1 MKDNIFEFEY
11 KLNNVQFIKIFF
23 NNLGENLIYDILS
36 HSFLLGGVMIIGVP
50 KEIKPSEYRVGITP
64 STASRLIEENHTVL
78 IQKNSGEGI
87 GATDDDYKKV
97 GADVIDS
104 PEEIFKRS
112 DMIVKVKEPQEIEWK
127 MLRENQIIFTYLHL
141 AADPNQAKGLIDS
154 KCHAVAYET
163 ITDQKGGLPLLA
175 PMSEIAGRLA
185 VFEGAYHLKKTCG
198 GPGSLISGV
207 PGVKPA
213 KVIILGGGMVGTNA
227 AKMAIGVGADVT
239 IFDKSI
245 ERLRY
250 LDDIFGN
257 SAKVLYSEP
266 VELKK
271 LLKEADLVVGAV
283 LIPGASAP
291 KLIEKEFLS
300 KMKKNSVLV
309 DVAIDQG
316 GCFETSKPTTHK
328 NPTYYEEGIL
338 HYCVA
343 NMPGSVPKTASYAL
357 NNVTANY
364 ISKLAA
370 FGLDA
375 LDQDQNLA
383 EGLNVSRGQITHSA
397 VKEALQ
403 ETVSCN

>member
-1 MKDNIFEFEY
+1 
-11 KLNNVQFIKIFF
+11 
-23 NNLGENLIYDILS
+23 
-36 HSFLLGGVMIIGVP
+36 MIIGVP

-78 IQKNSGEGI
+78 IQKDSGEGI

-127 MLRENQIIFTYLHL
+127 MLKKDQIIFTYIHL

-266 VELKK
+266 VELKN
-271 LLKEADLVVGAV
+271 LLKDADLVVGAV

-300 KMKKNSVLV
+300 KMKKNAVLV

>member
-1 MKDNIFEFEY
+1 MYRLFRIE
-11 KLNNVQFIKIFF
+11 KL
-23 NNLGENLIYDILS
+23 
-36 HSFLLGGVMIIGVP
+36 IIGVP
-50 KEIKPSEYRVGITP
+50 KEIKQSEYRVGITP
-64 STASRLIEENHTVL
+64 STASRLINENHTVL
-78 IQKNSGEGI
+78 VQKNSGEGI
-87 GATDDDYKKV
+87 GAADDEYTKV
-97 GADVIDS
+97 GAKVVDG
-104 PEEIFKRS
+104 PEEIFRNS
-112 DMIVKVKEPQEIEWK
+112 EMIVKVKEPQEKEWK
-127 MLRENQIIFTYLHL
+127 MLREDQIIFTYLHL
-141 AADPNQAKGLIDS
+141 AADPKQAKGLIDA
-154 KCHAVAYET
+154 KCHAIAYET
-163 ITDQKGGLPLLA
+163 ITDSKGTLPLLA

-185 VFEGAYHLKKTCG
+185 VFEGAYHLKKTSG

-227 AKMAIGVGADVT
+227 AQMAIGVGADVT

-250 LDDIFGN
+250 LNDIFGN

-266 VELKK
+266 LELKNQ
-271 LLKEADLVVGAV
+271 LVDADLVVGAV

-291 KLIEKEFLS
+291 KLIEKSFLS

-316 GCFETSKPTTHK
+316 GCFETSRPTTHR
-328 NPTYYEEGIL
+328 NPIYYEEDVL

-364 ISKLAA
+364 ISKIAA

-375 LDQDQNLA
+375 LDQDQDLA
-383 EGLNVSRGQITHSA
+383 MGLNVSKGQITHSA

-403 ETVSCN
+403 ESVGYN

>member
-1 MKDNIFEFEY
+1 
-11 KLNNVQFIKIFF
+11 
-23 NNLGENLIYDILS
+23 
-36 HSFLLGGVMIIGVP
+36 
-50 KEIKPSEYRVGITP
+50 
-64 STASRLIEENHTVL
+64 
-78 IQKNSGEGI
+78 
-87 GATDDDYKKV
+87 
-97 GADVIDS
+97 
-104 PEEIFKRS
+104 
-112 DMIVKVKEPQEIEWK
+112 
-127 MLRENQIIFTYLHL
+127 
-141 AADPNQAKGLIDS
+141 
-154 KCHAVAYET
+154 
-163 ITDQKGGLPLLA
+163 
-175 PMSEIAGRLA
+175 MSEIAGRLA

>member
-1 MKDNIFEFEY
+1 MISY
-11 KLNNVQFIKIFF
+11 
-23 NNLGENLIYDILS
+23 S
-36 HSFLLGGVMIIGVP
+36 HCVSLGGVMIIGVP

-127 MLRENQIIFTYLHL
+127 MLKEDQIIFTYLHL

-291 KLIEKEFLS
+291 KLIEREFLS

>member
-1 MKDNIFEFEY
+1 MIS
-11 KLNNVQFIKIFF
+11 
-23 NNLGENLIYDILS
+23 LS
-36 HSFLLGGVMIIGVP
+36 HCFLLGGVMIIGVP

-127 MLRENQIIFTYLHL
+127 MLKENQIIFTYLHL

-271 LLKEADLVVGAV
+271 LLKDADLVVGAV